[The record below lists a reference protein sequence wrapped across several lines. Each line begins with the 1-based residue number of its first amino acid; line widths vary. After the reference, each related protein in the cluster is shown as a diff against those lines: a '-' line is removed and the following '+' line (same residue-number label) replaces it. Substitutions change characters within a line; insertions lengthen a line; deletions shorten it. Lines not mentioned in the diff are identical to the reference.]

1 MQQISSFL
9 DVPLQECH
17 EWHKWSHL
25 SKKYLK
31 IQSSFKRDELQ
42 FLGTQLLLYLKKF
55 WYHPESC
62 SQYLASS
69 SKLNSNIENIIFN
82 LLLIFVCFCSLS
94 LHGYWFSSQS
104 KIRTYRVLYVLGSLP
119 TIRSWNLNCAINFK
133 IEPCSRCHI
142 KRSFHFDFTSLS
154 NHSANLFRWQK

>member
-1 MQQISSFL
+1 MCPFKNVTSGTSDRIWVKST
-9 DVPLQECH
+9 
-17 EWHKWSHL
+17 
-25 SKKYLK
+25 LK

-119 TIRSWNLNCAINFK
+119 TIRSWNLNYAINFK